1 MPSQNFDA
9 FYRSLS
15 KGAPAAVYY
24 LHGPEDVLKDEA
36 VRAIIDRALDPSL
49 RDFNLDQRSAPQLD
63 PEALFSLCATLPMMA
78 ERRVVVLR
86 EIEGLKRKP
95 KVRSVLLAYLERP
108 SPETVLVLVQG
119 SGEAAEDKE
128 IARVAQSVA
137 CASLPPERV
146 VKWLLHR
153 AETNGVR
160 LEESAAAHLVRS
172 LGTELGP
179 LASELAK
186 LAALPE
192 GEILTIERVGEL
204 VGVRHGETG
213 FDWRDAVFE
222 GRVPEAI
229 RLLTPVL
236 DQPGSSGVK
245 LVTLTG
251 TTLIGIGI
259 ARGLLDRG
267 ARGRALDN
275 AVFETIRRSRVFGL
289 LPWSEE
295 KARWVRWASAWPA
308 ARIRTGLRAALDADR
323 ALKATTISDERGILA
338 DMVLKMAPARQEA
351 A

>member
-24 LHGPEDVLKDEA
+24 LHGAEDILKDEA

-63 PEALFSLCATLPMMA
+63 PESLFSLCATLPMMSD
-78 ERRVVVLR
+78 RRVVVLR
-86 EIEGLKRKP
+86 DVEGLKRKP
-95 KVRSVLLAYLERP
+95 KVRAVLLKYLERP

-119 SGEAAEDKE
+119 SGDEGEDKE
-128 IARVAQSVA
+128 IARAAQSVA
-137 CASLPPERV
+137 CTPLPPERV
-146 VKWLLHR
+146 LKWLLHR
-153 AETNGVR
+153 AEASGVR
-160 LEESAAAHLVRS
+160 LEEPAAAHLVRS
-172 LGTELGP
+172 IGTELGP

-192 GEILTIERVGEL
+192 DEPLSVERVGEL

-213 FDWRDAVFE
+213 FDWRDAVFD
-222 GRVPEAI
+222 GRIPEAI
-229 RLLTPVL
+229 RLLGPIL

-245 LVTLTG
+245 LVTLAG
-251 TTLIGIGI
+251 TTLIGVGV
-259 ARGLLDRG
+259 ARSLLDRG
-267 ARGRALDN
+267 TRGRALDD
-275 AVFETIRRSRVFGL
+275 AVFETIRRNRVFGL

-308 ARIRTGLRAALDADR
+308 QRVRAGLRAILDADR
-323 ALKATTISDERGILA
+323 ALKMTTISDERGILA
-338 DMVLKMAPARQEA
+338 DMVLKMAPARREA